1 MTSLM
6 RGEGGF
12 RMEDPLDF
20 PFYAGT
26 PVSFS
31 AGQWVWVLATVL
43 VGFAVLALPVPFME
57 GTVGLLLKAML
68 FAAIPLAGLVMVA
81 GRYWTAIFRPVG
93 VREFRLMLGFW
104 LLNLLVSLL
113 VGYAVFSFHAT
124 TSNPVIAS
132 AAQLPAAERVLLFV
146 LMVPQLLGE
155 ELLTLLPF
163 LAALYALH
171 SRWGLSRTAAMLAA
185 WLGTSLVFA
194 AAHLPTYNWN
204 FVQCFLVIGSARLV
218 LTLAFIKTKNIW
230 VSMGAHVL
238 TDWGYLAVSL
248 MAIGYVA

>member
-1 MTSLM
+1 MTSSM
-6 RGEGGF
+6 RREGVF

-31 AGQWVWVLATVL
+31 AGQWVRVLPTVL
-43 VGFAVLALPVPFME
+43 VGFAVLALPVPFMK
-57 GTVGLLLKAML
+57 GTVGLFLKAML

-81 GRYWTAIFRPVG
+81 GRYRTAIFRPVG

-132 AAQLPAAERVLLFV
+132 
-146 LMVPQLLGE
+146 
-155 ELLTLLPF
+155 
-163 LAALYALH
+163 
-171 SRWGLSRTAAMLAA
+171 
-185 WLGTSLVFA
+185 